1 MRDFF
6 EAFMRFILG
15 PGSWVILFITVG
27 LAYYLA
33 KD

>member
-6 EAFMRFILG
+6 KAVARFILG
-15 PGSWVILFITVG
+15 PGSWVILFVTVG

-33 KD
+33 KN